1 MKTLSAAD
9 HELIKS
15 RGKVA
20 SLTTAVNWSMPD
32 FKQAESR
39 VKRVKKSESN
49 HELIGKMLHTSW
61 GYDMTMND
69 FCKILE
75 VSPTGKTVKCRMVN
89 TKTNGG
95 EWGFGG
101 TGRAVATEEMVGPY
115 FRLKISK
122 MTDGTYFFNG
132 TYPFCGASEISLNA
146 KKSEYSNRKGYFSI
160 SAPGESYYENH
171 MD

>member
-1 MKTLSAAD
+1 M
-9 HELIKS
+9 EN
-15 RGKVA
+15 
-20 SLTTAVNWSMPD
+20 VN
-32 FKQAESR
+32 
-39 VKRVKKSESN
+39 
-49 HELIGKMLHTSW
+49 ELIGKILHTSW

-69 FCKILE
+69 FCKVLE

-89 TKTNGG
+89 TKTNGE

-101 TGRAVATEEMVGPY
+101 SGRAEASEEMVGPY
-115 FRLKISK
+115 FRLKINHI
-122 MTDGTYFFNG
+122 GTISEDPFGALSFNG
-132 TYPFCGASEISLNA
+132 TYPFCGAKDIPLNA